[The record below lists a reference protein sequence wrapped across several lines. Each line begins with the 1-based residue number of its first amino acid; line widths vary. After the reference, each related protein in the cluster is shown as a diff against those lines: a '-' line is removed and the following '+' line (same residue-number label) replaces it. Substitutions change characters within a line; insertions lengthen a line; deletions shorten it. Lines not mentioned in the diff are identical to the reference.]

1 MSEPTAPAPAASPLT
16 PEERRLIAHA
26 TNDGSMTRNY
36 YQAAENSP
44 ALERW
49 TELVRRGHAEQ
60 LARRLDG
67 AVAFRATDQGVATM
81 TGMTPRLRMGHCGA
95 EWLRKP
101 MSPLGR
107 TVADALGYVYRG
119 LYHLPPGPLDR
130 ADWTNPS
137 SISIIVPAWN
147 FELSTWDSDLLT
159 RLVVVCS
166 DMMLR
171 LDLQGANGQYV
182 RLVFHQRWQREGGTA
197 ERIPTFEEHVA
208 MIRKGYDVVPEAELL
223 VELARKAADH
233 SVTTNPE
240 TQAET
245 GPTP

>member
-1 MSEPTAPAPAASPLT
+1 MSEPTAPTPTAPPLT
-16 PEERRLIAHA
+16 PEERRLIAHS
-26 TNDGSMTRNY
+26 TNDNNMTRNHY
-36 YQAAENSP
+36 VAAANSD

-60 LARRLDG
+60 LSGHDG
-67 AVAFRATDQGVATM
+67 ASTFRATDQGVAAM
-81 TGMTPRLRMGHCGA
+81 LGMTPRLRMGHCGA
-95 EWLRKP
+95 GWMRKP

-119 LYHLPPGPLDR
+119 LYHLPRGPLDR
-130 ADWTNPS
+130 ADWTNTRC
-137 SISIIVPAWN
+137 ISIIVPAWS

-182 RLVFHQRWQREGGTA
+182 RLVFHQRWQREGGTG
-197 ERIPTFEEHVA
+197 ERIPTLEEHVA
-208 MIRKGYDVVPEAELL
+208 MVRKGYDVLPESEMLAEI
-223 VELARKAADH
+223 AREAAER